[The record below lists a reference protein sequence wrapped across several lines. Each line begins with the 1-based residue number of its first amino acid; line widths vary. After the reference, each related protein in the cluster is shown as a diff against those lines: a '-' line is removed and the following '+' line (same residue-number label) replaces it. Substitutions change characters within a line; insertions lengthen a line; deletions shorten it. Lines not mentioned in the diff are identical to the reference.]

1 MQSEEITPQRGPKG
15 PIFLLAIGII
25 LLYGFGF
32 YNLFFLVS
40 PYLPII
46 ISIINIALPWLA
58 GFLWAEVLFIIV
70 IIALALILAYG
81 ILHLMKRAAAGT
93 LRVLWILQAIIML
106 AIGPILIFFFGFFG
120 LFGLFF
126 SFIGIIQLA
135 VWFYRRKKIER
146 AGKLAEFTAQLLLE
160 EKEMFITPLVT
171 AVFSLLTGILM
182 MATWGAMYTW
192 LPLIGIPT
200 DSWIFFILTIL
211 VEIPYLF
218 VYFSVFYIFEGINV
232 SIAHTWYRNED
243 PVLRGGIREV
253 NSVMGT
259 IIRFAAVRTAVGV
272 AQSAVQRGSAKQGG
286 IFALIGSILAR
297 LIGAVFRFLTYF
309 TLPAIIIDKMHLRDS
324 IKRSVRLTWR
334 YLVDV
339 YIAET
344 GVKTVFSF
352 FGGLFSLGFLAVGF
366 LFGYVFGIILFA
378 DLFFAI
384 IAGIVFAILFIVFA
398 AIPSYFIFRP
408 LNTAYNTFMYAYA
421 MDEESQF
428 SLPSRLPK
436 AYADTIEAAQA
447 EWEASG
453 KKRHMQEPPSEW

>member
-1 MQSEEITPQRGPKG
+1 MQSGELTSRRGPRG
-15 PIFLLAIGII
+15 PIVLLAIGIVI
-25 LLYGFGF
+25 LYGFGF

-40 PYLPII
+40 PFLPII
-46 ISIINIALPWLA
+46 INVINIALPWLA
-58 GFLWAEVLFIIV
+58 GYVWAEIAFVIVLV
-70 IIALALILAYG
+70 VLGLILAYG

-93 LRVLWILQAIIML
+93 LRVLWILQAIVMI
-106 AIGPILIFFFGFFG
+106 AIGPLLFFLFGFFG

-126 SFIGIIQLA
+126 SFIGVIQLA

-182 MATWGAMYTW
+182 MATWGAMYFW
-192 LPLIGIPT
+192 LPLLGIPA
-200 DSWIFFILTIL
+200 DSWIFFALTVL
-211 VEIPYLF
+211 VEIPFLF
-218 VYFSVFYIFEGINV
+218 IYFSVFYIFEGINV
-232 SIAHTWYRNED
+232 SIAHTWYRKED

-259 IIRFAAVRTAVGV
+259 IIRFAAVRTAVSV
-272 AQSAVQRGSAKQGG
+272 AQSTIQRGSSRQGG
-286 IFALIGSILAR
+286 IIAV
-297 LIGAVFRFLTYF
+297 IGAISSRIIGAIFRLLTYF
-309 TLPAIIIDKMHLRDS
+309 TLPAIIIDKMDLTDS
-324 IKRSVRLTWR
+324 IKRSARLVWK

-339 YIAET
+339 YIKET
-344 GVKTVFSF
+344 GVNTVFSF
-352 FGGLFSLGFLAVGF
+352 FGGLLSLGFLAVGF
-366 LFGYVFGIILFA
+366 LFGYVFGFIFFA
-378 DLFFAI
+378 DLFFSL
-384 IAGIVFAILFIVFA
+384 IAGIIFAILFVIFA

-421 MDEESQF
+421 MDEESNF

-453 KKRHMQEPPSEW
+453 KKRYADEPVFD